1 MKKFAF
7 SLQRLLNY
15 TEQLLDI
22 ERATLADMNAVLRGF
37 MDDLDELTSEYA
49 RRSREYSEVM
59 IEGTTPLDLEMRR
72 NYLIA
77 LDERIHNKKVQI
89 EMQRRVVEKQTDKV
103 RDTKIEISTM
113 EKLRENKLAEYNAL
127 DQKEQELFI
136 EEFVSNEKARVGN
149 AVASRHT
156 RLTRQ

>member
-1 MKKFAF
+1 MKKFSF
-7 SLQRLLNY
+7 SLQRLLDY
-15 TEQLLDI
+15 TEQVLDI

-37 MDDLDELTSEYA
+37 VEDLENLKNEYS
-49 RRSREYSEVM
+49 RRSREHSEVM
-59 IEGTTPLDLEMRR
+59 MEGTTPLDLEMRR

-103 RDTKIEISTM
+103 RDTKMEISTM
-113 EKLRENKLAEYNAL
+113 EKLRENKLEEYNAL

-136 EEFVSNEKARVGN
+136 EEFVSNAKSRETE
-149 AVASRHT
+149 VASRHT
-156 RLTRQ
+156 RLTR

>member
-15 TEQLLDI
+15 KEQVLDI

-37 MDDLDELTSEYA
+37 IEELEAMRAEYA
-49 RRSREYSEVM
+49 RRSREYAEKAA
-59 IEGTTPLDLEMRR
+59 EGTTPVDMEMRR
-72 NYLIA
+72 NYLIS
-77 LDERIHNKKVQI
+77 LDGQIHDKRVQI

-103 RDTKIEISTM
+103 RETNIEISTM
-113 EKLRENKLAEYNAL
+113 EKLRENKLEEYNAL

-136 EEFVSNEKARVGN
+136 DEFVNNASAQAR
-149 AVASRHT
+149 
-156 RLTRQ
+156 

>member
-15 TEQLLDI
+15 KEQVLDV

-37 MDDLDELTSEYA
+37 IEELEAMREEYV
-49 RRSREYSEVM
+49 RRSRQNAQKAA
-59 IEGTTPLDLEMRR
+59 EGTTPADMEMRR
-72 NYLIA
+72 NYLLR
-77 LDERIHNKKVQI
+77 LDGQIHDKTIQI

-103 RDTKIEISTM
+103 RETNIEISTM
-113 EKLRENKLAEYNAL
+113 EKLREKKLEEYNAL

-136 EEFVSNEKARVGN
+136 DEFVNNARAQAN
-149 AVASRHT
+149 
-156 RLTRQ
+156 